1 MQYGVYPKQNMLL
14 ALGIDKTKGHKLMDF
29 INTKMMPMIQSQGT
43 VHMTNSMMVF
53 ATEPAKL
60 EGIKKNKIANNTKL
74 NKETGLNSIS
84 WMDGSQINEGLRYT
98 NMRTN
103 IKEIVSTAKVTDGA
117 FTSEIKITLDK
128 NKENAIHYFMGYE

>member
-1 MQYGVYPKQNMLL
+1 
-14 ALGIDKTKGHKLMDF
+14 
-29 INTKMMPMIQSQGT
+29 
-43 VHMTNSMMVF
+43 MVF